1 MFQNRYCKK
10 KIKKNPFPTA
20 VETRS
25 EKKKERERQRGIAYE
40 TDTDLA
46 QCPIHN
52 EHRPTLAQPQHTIPH
67 NRDQGRPG

>member
-1 MFQNRYCKK
+1 MFQNRYCK
-10 KIKKNPFPTA
+10 NPFLTA

-25 EKKKERERQRGIAYE
+25 EKKKRERERQRGTAYE

-52 EHRPTLAQPQHTIPH
+52 EQCPTPAQPQHTIPH
-67 NRDQGRPG
+67 KRD